1 MSFNVLNCF
10 NSLVFKCQRDSDS
23 DFETKPRVRV
33 LVQMRGWAPRGWRP
47 GGWFQIFKF
56 SGWDWFS
63 DLETILGSGF
73 SSFKW

>member
-10 NSLVFKCQRDSDS
+10 NSLVFRCQRDSDS

-47 GGWFQIFKF
+47 GGWLEIFRF
-56 SGWDWFS
+56 RWDLVIGFLGSGVV
-63 DLETILGSGF
+63 LGSGF
-73 SSFKW
+73 N

>member
-33 LVQMRGWAPRGWRP
+33 LVQMRGWRQ
-47 GGWFQIFKF
+47 GGGAQVDGLRF
-56 SGWDWFS
+56 SGILDGIRYRFS

-73 SSFKW
+73 N